1 MLLREQLS
9 AFLNKFSNNGIPWN
23 SIKFQKIPW
32 NFFLPVRQVKFL
44 FFFFIFYLMDPKSR
58 NSMSK
63 NFFYKIEDHKI
74 NFENI
79 DLKKIFKKKINFTK
93 KSFQM
98 ELWGEIFILVKFI
111 K

>member
-44 FFFFIFYLMDPKSR
+44 IFFFIFYLMDPKSR
-58 NSMSK
+58 NSVSK
-63 NFFYKIEDHKI
+63 TF
-74 NFENI
+74 
-79 DLKKIFKKKINFTK
+79 
-93 KSFQM
+93 
-98 ELWGEIFILVKFI
+98 FI
-111 K
+111 KLKTIK